1 MDGQQTNDALALFA
15 AAVDALIA
23 TQLGSL
29 TAVEVTGL
37 LTGIE
42 AQRRRLE
49 AVDQKVIAEIGERGI
64 AGEYTRTS
72 PADLLVNLLRVS
84 PREARARVGRSI
96 DLGPRRAVTGEPLP
110 PIFPTV
116 ADAVSAGEISASHT
130 DVIASALD
138 RISLVAKPEVLPVA
152 ERLLVEAAR
161 HEHPRQLAKTAQLLL
176 ARLDPDGLEPSE
188 DELERRGGFSLAK
201 NSDGSAVPKGLWTA
215 ELTAA
220 WEAIFDSLAAPNPS
234 DELPDPRSAAQ
245 RRHDALADAAHRLLR
260 SNTLPAAGGTPV
272 TILARTTLAELTDGS
287 GIATTGHGQQISLS
301 KLLQMA
307 GDAQLIQIVCDEFDG
322 VLGYG
327 RERRLASVGQRHALA
342 ARDGG
347 CSFPRLR
354 PARRLDRSPPH
365 QSLDR
370 RRRNQP
376 RQPLPPVPVPPP
388 TLPTSRLGRPDD
400 QRRPRMATT
409 RLARPAPKT
418 HPQHRTPPHRPHL
431 RRRRLISRPRNA
443 AGGRHV

>member
-1 MDGQQTNDALALFA
+1 MDGQQTSSAVEALS
-15 AAVDALIA
+15 AAVDALIG

-37 LTGIE
+37 LAGIE

-49 AVDQKVIAEIGERGI
+49 AVDQQLVAEVGERGI
-64 AGEYTRTS
+64 AGEYARTG

-138 RISLVAKPEVLPVA
+138 RVSLVAKPEVLPVT
-152 ERLLVEAAR
+152 EQLLVEAAR

-188 DELERRGGFSLAK
+188 DELERKRGFSLAK

-234 DELPDPRSAAQ
+234 DEPPDPRSAAQ

-260 SNTLPAAGGTPV
+260 SNSLPAAGGAPV

-287 GIATTGHGQQISLS
+287 GIAVTGHGDQLSISR
-301 KLLQMA
+301 LLAMA
-307 GDAQLIQIVCDEFDG
+307 GDAQLVQMVCDEFGG
-322 VLGYG
+322 VLG
-327 RERRLASVGQRHALA
+327 
-342 ARDGG
+342 
-347 CSFPRLR
+347 LR
-354 PARRLDRSPPH
+354 PGTPAGLDRAT
-365 QSLDR
+365 
-370 RRRNQP
+370 P
-376 RQPLPPVPVPPP
+376 RA
-388 TLPTSRLGRPDD
+388 GRP
-400 QRRPRMATT
+400 
-409 RLARPAPKT
+409 
-418 HPQHRTPPHRPHL
+418 
-431 RRRRLISRPRNA
+431 RRRLLVSPA
-443 AGGRHV
+443 ATGPPPGPKSTT

>member
-1 MDGQQTNDALALFA
+1 MDGQQTTSPVEALS
-15 AAVDALIA
+15 AAVDALIG

-49 AVDQKVIAEIGERGI
+49 AVDQQLIAEIGERGI
-64 AGEYTRTS
+64 AGEYARTS

-116 ADAVSAGEISASHT
+116 ADAVSAGEISAQHT

-152 ERLLVEAAR
+152 EDLLVEAAR
-161 HEHPRQLAKTAQLLL
+161 HEHPTQLAKTAQLLL

-188 DELERRGGFSLAK
+188 DELERRRGFSLAK
-201 NSDGSAVPKGLWTA
+201 LADGSAIPRGRLTA
-215 ELTAA
+215 EATAL

-260 SNTLPAAGGTPV
+260 SNSLPAAGGAPV
-272 TILARTTLAELTDGS
+272 TILARTTLTELTDRS
-287 GIATTGHGQQISLS
+287 GIATTGHGQQLSISR
-301 KLLQMA
+301 LLAMA
-307 GDAQLIQIVCDEFDG
+307 GDAQLVQMVCDEFGG

-327 RERRLASVGQRHALA
+327 RERRLASIGQRLALA

-347 CSFPRLR
+347 CCFPGCDR
-354 PARRLDRSPPH
+354 PAAWTEVHHVIEWIDGGETNLDNLCLLCRFHHRHLQQAGWDVQMTNGVPH
-365 QSLDR
+365 W
-370 RRRNQP
+370 
-376 RQPLPPVPVPPP
+376 
-388 TLPTSRLGRPDD
+388 
-400 QRRPRMATT
+400 
-409 RLARPAPKT
+409 
-418 HPQHRTPPHRPHL
+418 TPPAWQDPHRKPIRNTAHHL
-431 RRRRLISRPRNA
+431 TDLTFDVGQPTVA
-443 AGGRHV
+443 